1 MEILRDRDVD
11 FPPDATVHRETSWAS
26 LVMGVVLLAVV
37 GGVGYAVAVS
47 YGPPGFWS
55 GLGFLA
61 WSAIMAL
68 PIMLSFRT
76 FRASLRPES
85 WRFAWTRDRLF
96 VRFRSFQNYN
106 FDPDTPSTVVIAH
119 RDVDAVRTFKRKLAT
134 HDDDGG
140 WNGSITTRAL
150 EIKLKKRVDTAPLQ
164 DALSEEAKRR
174 SAKRSRFFHYPVT
187 LEDDG
192 ILRVEMRKPEAV
204 LKQLPPHFAVAAA
217 QDIPR
222 TRFEDM
228 TTAEK
233 ESHILDLILAGRK
246 IDAVKA
252 AREVYGYDVAEAKR
266 LVDALA
272 RS

>member
-1 MEILRDRDVD
+1 MEFLRDRDVD

-26 LVMGVVLLAVV
+26 LVMGVILLAPV
-37 GGVGYAVAVS
+37 GGVGYAVAGP
-47 YGPPGFWS
+47 YGPPTFWT
-55 GLGFLA
+55 GLGFFA
-61 WSAIMAL
+61 WAAIMAL
-68 PIMLSFRT
+68 PILLAFRT

-96 VRFRSFQNYN
+96 IRFRSFQNYN
-106 FDPDTPSTVVIAH
+106 FDPDTPSVVVIAH
-119 RDVDAVRTFKRKLAT
+119 GDVDAVRPFKRKLAT

-140 WNGSITTRAL
+140 WNGSVTTRAL
-150 EIKLKKRVDTAPLQ
+150 EIKLKKRVDTAPLR

-187 LEDDG
+187 LEDG
-192 ILRVEMRKPEAV
+192 GVLRVEMRSPEKV
-204 LKQLPPHFAVAAA
+204 LKQLPPHFAVTLG
-217 QDIPR
+217 QDIPL

-246 IDAVKA
+246 IDAIKA
-252 AREVYGYDVAEAKR
+252 AREVYGYDLAEAKR
-266 LVDALA
+266 MVDALA
-272 RS
+272 QS